1 MRLNLSSQIVFNTV
15 PEEFYNPK
23 TAVERSEIT
32 RDEHILTDI
41 YPTVDEGAQKI
52 ADAIVAEIK
61 AKELLGKYC
70 VLGVGTGQSLT
81 PVFNE
86 LIDRYEKKLVSF
98 KNVVIFNAYEF
109 FPLAADSQHST
120 ISQLRQ
126 RLLSHIDIPEQN
138 VYTLDGT
145 IAQEDVQSQCR
156 LYEQR
161 I

>member
-81 PVFNE
+81 PRIQRV
-86 LIDRYEKKLVSF
+86 DR
-98 KNVVIFNAYEF
+98 
-109 FPLAADSQHST
+109 PLREEAR
-120 ISQLRQ
+120 QLQERGYLQ
-126 RLLSHIDIPEQN
+126 RL
-138 VYTLDGT
+138 
-145 IAQEDVQSQCR
+145 
-156 LYEQR
+156 
-161 I
+161 

>member
-70 VLGVGTGQSLT
+70 VCLLYTS
-81 PVFNE
+81 
-86 LIDRYEKKLVSF
+86 D
-98 KNVVIFNAYEF
+98 
-109 FPLAADSQHST
+109 AADE
-120 ISQLRQ
+120 L
-126 RLLSHIDIPEQN
+126 
-138 VYTLDGT
+138 
-145 IAQEDVQSQCR
+145 
-156 LYEQR
+156 
-161 I
+161 